1 MNRVVRAV
9 GSDLL
14 RSRGDSSP
22 TSRFLGVRLC
32 ARGRPAASMHGMTT
46 PAEPANVCH
55 VLVVLDGATEDILE
69 VFKLDSFS
77 LPAFT
82 EQFDVPIESD
92 PQMHDRYAVGPDD
105 EDFLRDHLPEG
116 MVFDFRVNAYFVE
129 AVEND

>member
-1 MNRVVRAV
+1 
-9 GSDLL
+9 
-14 RSRGDSSP
+14 
-22 TSRFLGVRLC
+22 
-32 ARGRPAASMHGMTT
+32 MHGMTT

-82 EQFDVPIESD
+82 EQFDVPTESD

-116 MVFDFRVNAYFVE
+116 MVFDFRANAYFVE

>member
-1 MNRVVRAV
+1 
-9 GSDLL
+9 
-14 RSRGDSSP
+14 
-22 TSRFLGVRLC
+22 
-32 ARGRPAASMHGMTT
+32 MTT
-46 PAEPANVCH
+46 TTEQLHVGH

-77 LPAFT
+77 LPAFS
-82 EQFDVPIESD
+82 EQFDVPTESD

-116 MVFDFRVNAYFVE
+116 MVFDFRANAYFIE